1 MQAVDDRCDDDADQN
16 AGDERSGCDEN
27 GGVAVSIADTGKG
40 IKSQEIEQIFN
51 PLFTTK
57 PNGMGMGLFIC
68 RSIVESHGG
77 NLLVFP
83 NSPQGAVFQLVLHA
97 NTTPSAASA

>member
-1 MQAVDDRCDDDADQN
+1 LITN
-16 AGDERSGCDEN
+16 AIEAMVAKEGLRTLGVRSEVSEN

-40 IKSQEIEQIFN
+40 IKRQEIDRIFN

-68 RSIVESHGG
+68 ESHGG
-77 NLLVFP
+77 KLLVFP
-83 NSPQGAVFQLVLHA
+83 NSPQGVVFQIILHA
-97 NTTPSAASA
+97 STATSAASA